1 MIILLKNILK
11 IIFLS
16 TFIFLCSGCADI
28 DYTLT
33 INKDNSGVLEYLVKL
48 EDVEI
53 NVDIYEGII
62 DAIVTELETNG
73 FVVERTEE
81 TVKATKKIEN
91 VLEIDELDSLIK
103 TDATNVVRM
112 EKNFFVTRYYLDA
125 KVDLTGYS
133 KTAKELK
140 LDKELKELLDI
151 KFNLNLPVKSNVS
164 NAEIENGK
172 MLTWKLNYGE
182 ENIIKVEYSFINKE
196 IVIIPSIVIA
206 VFVLIFVLLKKYK
219 DKKQT
224 VKF

>member
-1 MIILLKNILK
+1 MLKNILK

-16 TFIFLCSGCADI
+16 TFLFLCSGCADI
-28 DYTLT
+28 NYTLT
-33 INKDNSGVLEYLVKL
+33 INKDNSGVLEYLVNL

-91 VLEIDELDSLIK
+91 VLEMDELDSLVK

-164 NAEIENGK
+164 NAEIENGE